1 MITAELSTAFPE
13 NGGYVVWVS
22 AAFGPFWGFQE
33 GWWKWLSGVIDNSLY
48 PVLFLDYLKRVQP
61 AFGSGPTRYITLIV
75 ITAVLTYLNYR
86 GLTIVGG
93 TAMALT
99 VFSLLPFATM
109 AVFAI
114 PKLKPSNWFLW
125 DKDKVDWRGYFNTL
139 FWNLN
144 YWDSVSSWEFFASN
158 SVLQCFADGEPT
170 IEVWQHTCGGG
181 RLSTFPRALLA
192 AVFLVVGTYLV
203 PLLAGTGALYPDR
216 AAWNDGYFADVGAL
230 IGGSWLKWWI
240 MAAAAFSNM
249 GLFEAEMSSDSFQ
262 LLGMAERGLLPDVF
276 ARRSK
281 YGTPVLAIVCSASG
295 VIALCW
301 MDFQEIVELLNFL
314 YCFGMLLEFAAF
326 IWLRVSQ
333 PHLDRPFKIPV
344 GAAGAIVLC
353 LAPSLTLVLVMCLAS
368 KNTIIVSFLVSLLGF
383 LLYPLLMLAKQKGW
397 LQFHV
402 EPGLPDLQE
411 DALPMTSGPLAAPQY
426 AAIDDDAADKDAEL
440 YNASTILL
448 SETQGAEQKGT
459 SESSQMEDNTQD
471 AAPLLLSK

>member
-109 AVFAI
+109 ALFAI
-114 PKLKPSNWFLW
+114 PKLKPSNWFMW

-144 YWDSVSSWEFFASN
+144 YWDSVSTLA
-158 SVLQCFADGEPT
+158 GEVDSP
-170 IEVWQHTCGGG
+170 Q
-181 RLSTFPRALLA
+181 STFPRALLA

-276 ARRSK
+276 AKRSK

-402 EPGLPDLQE
+402 EPRLPDLQE

-426 AAIDDDAADKDAEL
+426 AAIDDDAAADKDAEL
-440 YNASTILL
+440 YNTSTILL
-448 SETQGAEQKGT
+448 SETQGAEQKAT
-459 SESSQMEDNTQD
+459 SEGSQMEDDAQD
-471 AAPLLLSK
+471 GAPLLLSK